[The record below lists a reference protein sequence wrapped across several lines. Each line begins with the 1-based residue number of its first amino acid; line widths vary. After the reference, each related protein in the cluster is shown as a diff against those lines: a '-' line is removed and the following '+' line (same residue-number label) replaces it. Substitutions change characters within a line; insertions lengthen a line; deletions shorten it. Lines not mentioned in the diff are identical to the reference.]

1 LGISVRACLFK
12 AGLNPSLI
20 ALAARPLA
28 ALLGNF
34 CYAEDVEQNRRGSPN
49 WQRLLDIYRHSV
61 RACGNL

>member
-1 LGISVRACLFK
+1 MADVALLSLCLDISVRACLFK

-34 CYAEDVEQNRRGSPN
+34 RYAEAVEQIGVGRQTGSV
-49 WQRLLDIYRHSV
+49 Y
-61 RACGNL
+61 